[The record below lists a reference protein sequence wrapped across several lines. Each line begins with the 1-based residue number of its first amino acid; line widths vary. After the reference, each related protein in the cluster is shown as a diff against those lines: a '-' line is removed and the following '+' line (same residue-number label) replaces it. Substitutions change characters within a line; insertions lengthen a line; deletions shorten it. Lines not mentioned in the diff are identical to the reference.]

1 MKITFFKNESHFYK
15 KRHIFWDHAQKAEKK
30 SLFRYIA
37 LLLSLGAI
45 LILNLTSLGQRAV
58 SWLLIL
64 PINELCHALF
74 CLLSGSKVERICF
87 LPYKNIL
94 KAIAYVQPKFDVWSK
109 RRWALFIAF
118 PLLLLTVLP
127 ILLALFLQEQRFNL
141 YSIALINLVISYRDV
156 EGLLNLF
163 VLPKNTIC
171 AGTLWLIPQGEKAV
185 ELHRIALPLC
195 SQQIEHSHFRY
206 AKGKVTKVIPPQ
218 ETEEI
223 KTALQQL
230 F

>member
-37 LLLSLGAI
+37 MLLSLGAI

-64 PINELCHALF
+64 PIHELCHALF

-87 LPYKNIL
+87 LPYKNIF

-171 AGTLWLIPQGEKAV
+171 AGTLWLIPQGE
-185 ELHRIALPLC
+185 
-195 SQQIEHSHFRY
+195 
-206 AKGKVTKVIPPQ
+206 
-218 ETEEI
+218 
-223 KTALQQL
+223 
-230 F
+230 